1 MKIYSR
7 ICHFRPSGS
16 NLFKDNLSTILLLRQ
31 KNECC
36 NLNNT
41 PQIIM
46 ESSLALDKWILA
58 RKAALSVLIPQL
70 NARGHRSTCARIL
83 KSLNTCFVFA
93 FLSLLLSWSQPLGS
107 RWQVASFSIL
117 MSLLVFFLQRCSHLA
132 TFRIILQVHF
142 FLQRIAFKMQC
153 KRI

>member
-46 ESSLALDKWILA
+46 ESSLALDK
-58 RKAALSVLIPQL
+58 
-70 NARGHRSTCARIL
+70 
-83 KSLNTCFVFA
+83 
-93 FLSLLLSWSQPLGS
+93 
-107 RWQVASFSIL
+107 
-117 MSLLVFFLQRCSHLA
+117 
-132 TFRIILQVHF
+132 
-142 FLQRIAFKMQC
+142 
-153 KRI
+153 